1 MKMDED
7 AVSEIVGVLL
17 MLSISI
23 GIFSVVYYS
32 ILSAEPVPKPSP
44 LDVIATIKNE
54 NLTIIHMGGN
64 PIGVDTKLI
73 VAINNST
80 IVEDTID
87 NYLNTTEK
95 QDHQWNI
102 GETIVYPVGNVS
114 GKQVD
119 VKLAEPKSNT
129 LILLAN
135 LNG

>member
-1 MKMDED
+1 MR
-7 AVSEIVGVLL
+7 SINLL
-17 MLSISI
+17 
-23 GIFSVVYYS
+23 
-32 ILSAEPVPKPSP
+32 SP
-44 LDVIATIKNE
+44 FIA
-54 NLTIIHMGGN
+54 
-64 PIGVDTKLI
+64 KLI

-95 QDHQWNI
+95 QDHKWNI
-102 GETIVYPVGNVS
+102 GETIVYSVGNVS